1 MLNLENINVYY
12 ERIHALKN
20 LSLEVK
26 QGEIVTLLG
35 ANGAG
40 KTTTLNS
47 IIGVTRVKSGK
58 ISFQGHDISTAD
70 SSRIVEMGL
79 AISPEGRKIFPR
91 MTVFE
96 NLEMGAYVVGSP
108 KQISDNIKRAYNYFP
123 VLRERKDQIAGT
135 LSGGEQQMLAIARA
149 LMASPKLLL
158 LDEPSLGL
166 APMLVKEIFRIVKEI
181 NKDGVTV
188 MLVEQNAKQA
198 LQIAHRGYVI
208 ETGKVFLEGDCKD
221 LINDKRIIEA
231 YLGGKE

>member
-1 MLNLENINVYY
+1 MLKVENINVYY

-26 QGEIVTLLG
+26 QGEIVTILG

-47 IIGVTRVKSGK
+47 IIGVTRAKSGK
-58 ISFQGHDISTAD
+58 ISFQGLDITTAD
-70 SSRIVEMGL
+70 PSKIVEMGL

-91 MTVFE
+91 MTVYE
-96 NLEMGAYVVGSP
+96 NLEMGAYVLDSP
-108 KQISDNIKRAYNYFP
+108 QQIKDNIMRAYNYFP
-123 VLRERKDQIAGT
+123 VLRERSGQISST

-149 LMASPKLLL
+149 LMANPKLLL

-166 APMLVKEIFRIVKEI
+166 APLLVKDIFRIVKEI

-208 ETGKVFLEGDCKD
+208 ETGKVFLEGSRDE
-221 LINDKRIIEA
+221 LINDKRIIDA
-231 YLGGKE
+231 YLGGK

>member
-1 MLNLENINVYY
+1 MLKVENINVYY

-26 QGEIVTLLG
+26 QGEIVTILG

-47 IIGVTRVKSGK
+47 IIGVTRAKSGK
-58 ISFQGHDISTAD
+58 ISFQGIDITTAD
-70 SSRIVEMGL
+70 PSKIVEMGL
-79 AISPEGRKIFPR
+79 AISPEGRKIFPK
-91 MTVFE
+91 MTVYE
-96 NLEMGAYVVGSP
+96 NLEMGAYVLNSP
-108 KQISDNIKRAYNYFP
+108 QRIHDNIMRAFNYFP
-123 VLRERKDQIAGT
+123 VLRERSGQISST

-149 LMASPKLLL
+149 LMANPKLLL

-166 APMLVKEIFRIVKEI
+166 APLLVKDIFRIVKEI

-208 ETGKVFLEGDCKD
+208 ETGRVFLEGSREE
-221 LINDKRIIEA
+221 LINDKRIIDA
-231 YLGGKE
+231 YLGGK